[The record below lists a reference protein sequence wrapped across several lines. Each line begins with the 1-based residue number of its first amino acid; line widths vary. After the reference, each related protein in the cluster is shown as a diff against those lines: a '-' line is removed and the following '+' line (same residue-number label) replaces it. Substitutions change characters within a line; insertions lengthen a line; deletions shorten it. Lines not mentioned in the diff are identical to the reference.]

1 MFNCM
6 KFCVMAVVAIVLAGC
21 NQQQVKYDYSA
32 FENSR
37 PRSILVIPP
46 VNNSIEVNAS
56 YIFLATISRP
66 LAEKGYYVF
75 PVAVIEQFMRN
86 NGLQDPAEM
95 NNIPLEKINEHIGPD
110 AILYV
115 SIENWG
121 QKYEVFDSRTVV
133 DSSWRLVDAK
143 TGQQIWDGTAKGQ
156 LSSNDSNQNGLLGM
170 IVGAVIN
177 QIAGSVSDNTP
188 VLSGQVNQHAVHN
201 SNNGLLN
208 GPYLVPK
215 TES

>member
-1 MFNCM
+1 MLNHV
-6 KFCVMAVVAIVLAGC
+6 KLVLLTVAALILAGC
-21 NQQQVKYDYSA
+21 NQQQVKYDYAA

-37 PRSILVIPP
+37 PKSILVIPP

-56 YIFLATISRP
+56 YIFLSTISRP

-95 NNIPLEKINEHIGPD
+95 NSIPLDKINEHIGPD

-121 QKYEVFDSRTVV
+121 QKYEVFDSRTIV
-133 DSSWRLVDAK
+133 DSNWRLIDAK

-156 LSSNDSNQNGLLGM
+156 YSSNDNNQNGLIGM
-170 IVGAVIN
+170 LVGAVIN

-188 VLSGQVNQHAVHN
+188 MLSQQVNQGTVFN
-201 SNNGLLN
+201 SHNGLLN
-208 GPYLVPK
+208 GPYLKPD
-215 TES
+215 TDS

>member
-1 MFNCM
+1 MRCYIKLFL
-6 KFCVMAVVAIVLAGC
+6 MAVAAMILSGC

-56 YIFLATISRP
+56 YIFLSTISRP

-95 NNIPLEKINEHIGPD
+95 NNISLDKINEHIGPD

-121 QKYEVFDSRTVV
+121 QKYEVFDSRTIV
-133 DSSWRLVDAK
+133 DSSWRLIDAK

-156 LSSNDSNQNGLLGM
+156 YSSNDNNQNGLLGM
-170 IVGAVIN
+170 VIGAVIN

-188 VLSGQVNQHAVHN
+188 ILSGQVNHNTVSN

-208 GPYLVPK
+208 GPYLIPK
-215 TES
+215 AES

>member
-1 MFNCM
+1 MLNYI
-6 KFCVMAVVAIVLAGC
+6 KLLSLTVVALVLAGC
-21 NQQQVKYDYSA
+21 NQQQVKYDYAA

-37 PRSILVIPP
+37 PKSILVIPP

-56 YIFLATISRP
+56 YIFLSTISRP

-95 NNIPLEKINEHIGPD
+95 NSIPLDKINEHIGPD

-121 QKYEVFDSRTVV
+121 QKYEVFDSRTIV
-133 DSSWRLVDAK
+133 DSNWRLIDAK

-156 LSSNDSNQNGLLGM
+156 YSSNDSNQHGLIGM
-170 IVGAVIN
+170 LVGAVIN

-188 VLSGQVNQHAVHN
+188 MLSQQVNQGTVFN
-201 SNNGLLN
+201 SHNGLLN
-208 GPYLVPK
+208 GPYLKPK
-215 TES
+215 TDS